1 MYREIGFEVLLKP
14 FDPEEC
20 AGCCR
25 ECFGAGDSGAMVVY
39 TKPAE

>member
-25 ECFGAGDSGAMVVY
+25 ECFGAGDSGAIPVY